1 MAYDVEEAKKLV
13 VEAGKSFL
21 KQVLSPVLGV
31 MFLQESAIL
40 SLLSHRQAERMIRLH
55 LMRLLLLILMTVHTR
70 VILNR
75 QVKEFTLMHISI
87 IRLLISLFILTK
99 RLRLLS
105 ALQVWKLKMY
115 IMNSSL
121 FQVTMSLL
129 PNMLCLQQIL
139 FVRKLKNV

>member
-13 VEAGKSFL
+13 VEAGKKLLETGLIARTWGNVSARI
-21 KQVLSPVLGV
+21 
-31 MFLQESAIL
+31 AIL

-75 QVKEFTLMHISI
+75 QVKREFTLMHISI

-105 ALQVWKLKMY
+105 ALQVWKLKTY
-115 IMNSSL
+115 IMNSNL
-121 FQVTMSLL
+121 F
-129 PNMLCLQQIL
+129 
-139 FVRKLKNV
+139 

>member
-13 VEAGKSFL
+13 VEAGKKL
-21 KQVLSPVLGV
+21 LETGLIALGV

-75 QVKEFTLMHISI
+75 QVKREFTLTHISI
-87 IRLLISLFILTK
+87 IHLLISLFILTK

-121 FQVTMSLL
+121 F
-129 PNMLCLQQIL
+129 
-139 FVRKLKNV
+139 

>member
-1 MAYDVEEAKKLV
+1 MLKKLRNESLKQV
-13 VEAGKSFL
+13 KSFL

-75 QVKEFTLMHISI
+75 QVKREFTLMHISI

-105 ALQVWKLKMY
+105 ALQVWKLKTY
-115 IMNSSL
+115 IMNSNL
-121 FQVTMSLL
+121 F
-129 PNMLCLQQIL
+129 
-139 FVRKLKNV
+139 